1 MPPFNKFHK
10 ILKPIALSNTRF
22 YEKILGKY
30 RKNKVINSG
39 FPILFLY
46 KGRNHEG
53 SQKIDFST
61 HWLLNLQNS
70 FFCVL
75 KGLEKIVRNPTDTGK
90 RTFMLQPGK
99 TVLNLK
105 ILRPED
111 TQRVQGEGNGKC
123 KGKYFPVR
131 KKLLDEITT
140 DSPISVTTIYD
151 EVAARIEERSLL
163 KKSTSIFF
171 PAPVSSS
178 YFQMGS
184 IRLLNEYKFL
194 GTNERSSIQNS
205 VILTTVPKVWMGIS
219 GRKTSTAFEG
229 VVPPVE
235 SAISSAKKPVI
246 AVEKTVPSLEEA
258 GGSIVGSSFPVLATP
273 VIGTGVPVVKAA
285 VPDILSELQTEVYG
299 VKVKSVKNVPKGELL
314 LKKMKLFNANEV
326 FSKKISR
333 YQEVINS
340 TLPLLKVYP
349 AFENHYKS
357 DYNPAEGPIFSEVYP
372 PLSGKNE
379 LFTSTAEDFYFFNPQ
394 KIDQELQKIKET
406 LSGLEKSVSE
416 KLINASFPEKA
427 STRSAQ
433 EISIISEYVYQ
444 SIERRIRMEREMRG
458 V

>member
-1 MPPFNKFHK
+1 MDPFNKFHK
-10 ILKPIALSNTRF
+10 ILKPIALSNTCF

-53 SQKIDFST
+53 PKKIDFSI

-90 RTFMLQPGK
+90 RTLMLQPGK

-105 ILRPED
+105 VLQMED
-111 TQRVQGEGNGKC
+111 TKRVQGKGRGEC
-123 KGKYFPVR
+123 KGKHFPVR
-131 KKLLDEITT
+131 EKLLDENST
-140 DSPISVTTIYD
+140 DSPISATRIYD
-151 EVAARIEERSLL
+151 KFGARIEERFFL
-163 KKSTSIFF
+163 KEWTSIFF

-178 YFQMGS
+178 YFRVGS
-184 IRLLNEYKFL
+184 VRFLNENKFL
-194 GTNERSSIQNS
+194 GTNESSIQSS
-205 VILTTVPKVWMGIS
+205 VMLTAVPKVWMGIS
-219 GRKTSTAFEG
+219 GRKTSTAFER
-229 VVPPVE
+229 VVPPVK
-235 SAISSAKKPVI
+235 SAISSAKKPVM
-246 AVEKTVPSLEEA
+246 AVEKTVPAPEEA

-285 VPDILSELQTEVYG
+285 VPDILSELQTEAYG
-299 VKVKSVKNVPKGELL
+299 VEVKSVKNMPKGELL

-333 YQEVINS
+333 YRGVIS

-349 AFENHYKS
+349 ALENHYKS
-357 DYNPAEGPIFSEVYP
+357 DYNPAEGPTLSEVFP

-379 LFTSTAEDFYFFNPQ
+379 LFTPTAEDLYFFNQ
-394 KIDQELQKIKET
+394 RQIGQEIQKIKET
-406 LSGLEKSVSE
+406 ISGMEKSVSE
-416 KLINASFPEKA
+416 KLINASLPEKK
-427 STRSAQ
+427 STKSDQ
-433 EISIISEYVYQ
+433 EISIISEHVYQ
-444 SIERRIRMEREMRG
+444 NIERRIRMEREMRG